1 MRWIVFSASL
11 KNALNAFFRGELLM
25 RLGFDRFFLHIV
37 YTFGLF
43 WAMILMDMMIENT
56 LSKVEKNKDILNEL
70 KIYHTEKTVQIV
82 SMDRITTI
90 NRMLEDKGS
99 QASFPEKPAM
109 RIDTKNR

>member
-1 MRWIVFSASL
+1 MDCIFGIIEKCPQRILQRRTPDASRIRPVL
-11 KNALNAFFRGELLM
+11 SPHRVHIRAF
-25 RLGFDRFFLHIV
+25 LGYDLDGHDDRKHFEQS
-37 YTFGLF
+37 G
-43 WAMILMDMMIENT
+43 
-56 LSKVEKNKDILNEL
+56 KNKEILNEL

-99 QASFPEKPAM
+99 QVSFPEKPAM

>member
-1 MRWIVFSASL
+1 MKWIAFSASL

-43 WAMILMDMMIENT
+43 WAMIILDMMIENT
-56 LSKVEKNKDILNEL
+56 LSKVEKNKETLSDM
-70 KIYHTEKTVQIV
+70 KIYYTEKMVQLV

-90 NRMLEDKGS
+90 ERLLEEKGS
-99 QASFPEKPAM
+99 DVTFPEEPAI
-109 RIDTKNR
+109 RLDTKDR

>member
-56 LSKVEKNKDILNEL
+56 LSKVEKNKEILNEL
-70 KIYHTEKTVQIV
+70 KIYHT
-82 SMDRITTI
+82 
-90 NRMLEDKGS
+90 
-99 QASFPEKPAM
+99 
-109 RIDTKNR
+109 

>member
-1 MRWIVFSASL
+1 MSL
-11 KNALNAFFRGELLM
+11 
-25 RLGFDRFFLHIV
+25 V
-37 YTFGLF
+37 
-43 WAMILMDMMIENT
+43 DMVRNND
-56 LSKVEKNKDILNEL
+56 LSKVETKKDIRNAL

-99 QASFPEKPAM
+99 QVSFPEKPAM